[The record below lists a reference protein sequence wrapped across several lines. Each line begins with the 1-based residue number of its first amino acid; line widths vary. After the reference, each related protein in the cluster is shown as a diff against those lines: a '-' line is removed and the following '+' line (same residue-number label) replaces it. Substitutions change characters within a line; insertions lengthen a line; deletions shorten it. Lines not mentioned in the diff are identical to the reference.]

1 MIRGLL
7 LAAGAGTRMG
17 KPKALVYDDR
27 GSWLLRSVQVL
38 IDGGCDGVTVVLGAR
53 ADEAER
59 ILADGLPGG
68 PSEIAQVDWVV
79 APDWQLGISLSLH
92 AGLTA
97 LGETR
102 ATAAMLHLVD
112 LPDVTAEVVG
122 RLVAIEGDHPGGL
135 ARATYDG
142 KPGHPVLIGRDHW
155 AGVFADA
162 IGDQGARGYLRT
174 HRVIDV
180 ECGDLATG
188 ADVDSLH

>member
-17 KPKALVYDDR
+17 VPKALVSDGG
-27 GSWLLRSVQVL
+27 GSWLLRSVAVL
-38 IDGGCDGVTVVLGAR
+38 LDGGCDGVTVVLGAR

-59 ILADGLPGG
+59 LLSASAVEAP
-68 PSEIAQVDWVV
+68 VDWVV
-79 APDWQLGISLSLH
+79 APDWESGMSRSLH

-97 LGETR
+97 LGDTT

-112 LPDVTAEVVG
+112 LPDVTAQVVG
-122 RLVAIEGDHPGGL
+122 RLAAIEGDHPAGL

-142 KPGHPVLIGRDHW
+142 APGHPVLIGRDHW
-155 AGVFADA
+155 AGVLADA
-162 IGDQGARGYLRT
+162 SGDRGARGYLAR

-188 ADVDSLH
+188 ADVDTVG

>member
-38 IDGGCDGVTVVLGAR
+38 LDGGCDGVTVVLGAR
-53 ADEAER
+53 AEEAER
-59 ILADGLPGG
+59 LLADEAPD
-68 PSEIAQVDWVV
+68 PERIDRVV

-97 LGETR
+97 LGDTS

-112 LPDVTAEVVG
+112 LPDVTAEVVA
-122 RLVAIEGDHPGGL
+122 RVVAIEGDHPGGL

-155 AGVFADA
+155 PGVFADA
-162 IGDQGARGYLRT
+162 IGDKGAKGYLAR

-188 ADVDSLH
+188 RDVDSLG